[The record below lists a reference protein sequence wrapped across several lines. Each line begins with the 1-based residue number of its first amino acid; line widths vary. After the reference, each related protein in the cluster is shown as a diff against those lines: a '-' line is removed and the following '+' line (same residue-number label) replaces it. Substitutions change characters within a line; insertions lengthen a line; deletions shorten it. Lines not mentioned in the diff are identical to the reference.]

1 MLCWHWWELSTA
13 AAFGWAGSMP
23 PLANRSPSG
32 QSSKLPHPAGSFRKR
47 GHGWVPERGL
57 NREAEA
63 WAESRDRG
71 RKKEEDKMFP
81 APREGHRLRAHL
93 SSMLPCSSCAI
104 LCPCPCQQPQNPVL
118 HGLCRGQT
126 PWKEHS
132 HDSQTRSLSQTSVL
146 ASQEVTLCALKTK
159 WPAAS

>member
-57 NREAEA
+57 NRETEA

-71 RKKEEDKMFP
+71 RKKEEDKIFP
-81 APREGHRLRAHL
+81 GPREEHRIQAHL
-93 SSMLPCSSCAI
+93 SSILPCSMLRHFLSLPPAS
-104 LCPCPCQQPQNPVL
+104 NNRARFFTVFAEARL
-118 HGLCRGQT
+118 HGRNIATETDPQGL
-126 PWKEHS
+126 P
-132 HDSQTRSLSQTSVL
+132 DPLPLSDK
-146 ASQEVTLCALKTK
+146 CAEL
-159 WPAAS
+159 